1 MIDYGK
7 VTSTVAPQPKV
18 IDEYSVWINTDIKEI
33 STTMP
38 EKPEELV
45 TLYQYNQV
53 QYDKDEYIG
62 MIDDKNAI
70 LEAQVTDT
78 QLAIVEVYESIL
90 TSNTVQSEE
99 E

>member
-7 VTSTVAPQPKV
+7 VTSFVKPEPKV

-33 STTMP
+33 STTIP

-62 MIDDKNAI
+62 MIDDKNAM

-78 QLAIVEVYESIL
+78 QLALVEVYEL
-90 TSNTVQSEE
+90 ML
-99 E
+99 